1 MSDAKHHR
9 VPTTYYP
16 LPTTQ
21 FRAPCYDAPTMVLR
35 PSLKFVKLSYVLCL
49 LLAVALGVY
58 LLVASAPVEHAAYGF
73 ILPGILLFFTLI
85 RHIQR
90 RLVKLTIMGDR
101 LRYEAGLF
109 SKSTRT
115 IELVNVQDVRVDQ
128 TLGQRMVGIGNLS
141 LETAGGTSRI
151 ELDGI
156 DGPQAAADHILE
168 LARSQRSTGT
178 DLGHGPPQGPV
189 GSGK

>member
-1 MSDAKHHR
+1 
-9 VPTTYYP
+9 
-16 LPTTQ
+16 
-21 FRAPCYDAPTMVLR
+21 MVLR

-58 LLVASAPVEHAAYGF
+58 LVTAKPPVEHAAYGF

-101 LRYEAGLF
+101 LRYESGLF

-115 IELVNVQDVRVDQ
+115 IELVKVQDVRVDQ
-128 TLGQRMVGIGNLS
+128 TLRQRMVGIGNLS

-156 DGPQAAADHILE
+156 DAPQAAADHILE
-168 LARSQRSTGT
+168 LARSQRSAGT
-178 DLGHGPPQGPV
+178 DLGHGTPP
-189 GSGK
+189 GSSPPART